1 MRSLSEI
8 RKEGGQEGESREGRK
23 EGQKEGRK
31 GGEEQE
37 GGRRGDDVAA
47 PGPSKT
53 VGLGQSL
60 MSRRQAGG
68 YS

>member
-31 GGEEQE
+31 GGGTRRREE
-37 GGRRGDDVAA
+37 GDDVAA